1 MAKKMKKTFSLLV
14 FGLFVISVQIMAQ
27 SKLFIGYDKV
37 AWGVSVAAVRQEYS
51 IEESIA
57 IVVDDEEPN
66 IVYLNQENVSD
77 SISKRQFIFNGD
89 KLYRVVITYKNG
101 SDATQSQLK
110 GLLEQRYGAST
121 GIDFQ
126 SGNRGNIF
134 VSIPYNDTITIFGK
148 FAPEI
153 EVQLIQRK
161 YGYSTGFSPDIYVY
175 YTWKKF
181 RDEYQASKLGL

>member
-1 MAKKMKKTFSLLV
+1 MKKMISVVV
-14 FGLFVISVQIMAQ
+14 FGLVLASVQIMAQ
-27 SKLFIGYDKV
+27 TKPFIGYDKV
-37 AWGVSVAAVRQEYS
+37 AWGVSVADLRKVYS
-51 IEESIA
+51 IGDD
-57 IVVDDEEPN
+57 IVVEASDDPN
-66 IVYLNQENVSD
+66 IVWLRQEQVSD
-77 SISKRQFIFNGD
+77 SIAKRSFAFNGD
-89 KLYRVVITYKNG
+89 KLYRVVVTYKNG

-110 GLLEQRYGAST
+110 GLLEQRYGSST

-126 SGNRGNIF
+126 SGDSGNLF

-148 FAPEI
+148 FSPEI